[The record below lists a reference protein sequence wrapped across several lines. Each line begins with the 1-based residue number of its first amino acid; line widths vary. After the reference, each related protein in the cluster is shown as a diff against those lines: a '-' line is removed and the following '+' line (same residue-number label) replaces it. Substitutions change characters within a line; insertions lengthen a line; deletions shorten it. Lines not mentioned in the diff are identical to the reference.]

1 MIVLDASGLLCF
13 LHDETGNDIVANALP
28 DTAVSAVNWSEV
40 IQKSWK
46 KELPP
51 MGCAT
56 NLKLLALPFSTE
68 DAETVRA
75 AFAQKLAIWLVIG
88 RPCVAKPWLK
98 T

>member
-40 IQKSWK
+40 IQKPWK

-51 MGCAT
+51 MRGSFCNKPG
-56 NLKLLALPFSTE
+56 NLACH
-68 DAETVRA
+68 
-75 AFAQKLAIWLVIG
+75 W
-88 RPCVAKPWLK
+88 
-98 T
+98 